1 MLVQNRQGCCAT
13 FGHHTSLALAPCSR
27 VMALAVLISSKSKY
41 LRASELEF
49 WAPLFLTLFMASACS
64 KEQAAPAPR
73 MAAIPVTVS
82 KVTQRAMPVQL
93 NAIGNVGGYTVSVE
107 AQVAGEL
114 LDVHFKEGDF
124 VHQGQLLFTIDSRP
138 YEAALAQAQATLM
151 RDKAIAAN
159 GRAQAQRVSKLLA
172 DGVVSPSDADSSTSA
187 AAAAEAAVAA
197 DEAALKTAQLNLE
210 YCKIYSPMDGRTGAV
225 LVKPGNLVKVADVPI
240 VVIKRL
246 SPIPVDFTVPQ
257 EYLRD
262 ITKHL
267 AARPLRVEAT
277 VPNSLAPPEI
287 GKLVFVE
294 NVVDATTGTIRLRA
308 LFENSNNALWP
319 GLYVKTVMT
328 LAEQSNATVIPS
340 QAITAGQQG
349 SFVYVVQTDGTVAPR
364 AVVSSRNVAG
374 QAVIDKGL
382 KPGETVVTDGQVRL
396 VPGARVQIRDN

>member
-1 MLVQNRQGCCAT
+1 MIG
-13 FGHHTSLALAPCSR
+13 
-27 VMALAVLISSKSKY
+27 AVLVRSKSKY
-41 LRASELEF
+41 LLVSELGF
-49 WAPLFLTLFMASACS
+49 WAPLFLPLLLTSGCS
-64 KEQAAPAPR
+64 KQQAAPAPR

-93 NAIGNVGGYTVSVE
+93 TAIGNVGGYTVSVE

-124 VHQGQLLFTIDSRP
+124 VHKDQLLFTIDPRP
-138 YEAALAQAQATLM
+138 YEAAHARAQATLM
-151 RDKAIAAN
+151 RDKAVAAN
-159 GRAQAQRVSKLLA
+159 SRAQAQRISKLLT

-187 AAAAEAAVAA
+187 AAAAEATVAA
-197 DEAALKTAQLNLE
+197 DEAELNTAQLNLE

-257 EYLRD
+257 EYLPA
-262 ITKHL
+262 ITKNL

-277 VPNSLAPPEI
+277 VPHSLGPPEL

-294 NVVDATTGTIRLRA
+294 NSVDTTTGTIRLRA
-308 LFENSNNALWP
+308 LFENSSNALWP
-319 GLYVKTVMT
+319 GLYVNTVMT
-328 LAEQSNATVIPS
+328 LAEESNATVIPS

-349 SFVYVVQTDGTVAPR
+349 SLVYVVQADGTVAPR
-364 AVVSSRNVAG
+364 AVVSSRSVGG

-382 KPGETVVTDGQVRL
+382 QPGETVVTDGQVRL
-396 VPGARVQIRDN
+396 VPGAKVQIKDN

>member
-1 MLVQNRQGCCAT
+1 MD
-13 FGHHTSLALAPCSR
+13 GHPTVLAR
-27 VMALAVLISSKSKY
+27 SKSKF
-41 LRASELEF
+41 LFGSELGF
-49 WAPLFLTLFMASACS
+49 WATFFLIFLAASGCS

-73 MAAIPVTVS
+73 PTAVPVVVA

-93 NAIGNVGGYTVSVE
+93 TAIGNVGGYTVSVE

-114 LDVHFKEGDF
+114 LEVHFTEGDF
-124 VHQGQLLFTIDSRP
+124 VHKGQLLFTIDPRP
-138 YEAALAQAQATLM
+138 YEAALAQRQATLM
-151 RDKAIAAN
+151 RDQAVAAN
-159 GRAQAQRVSKLLA
+159 RRAQAQRISKLLS
-172 DGVVSPSDADSSTSA
+172 DGVVSPSDAEASTSA
-187 AAAAEAAVAA
+187 AAAAEATVAA
-197 DEAALKTAQLNLE
+197 DEAELNTAQLNLE

-257 EYLRD
+257 EYLPD
-262 ITKHL
+262 VKKYL

-277 VPNSLAPPEI
+277 VPNSSGRPEV
-287 GKLVFVE
+287 GKLVFVD
-294 NVVDATTGTIRLRA
+294 NAIDTTTGTIRVRA
-308 LFENSNNALWP
+308 LFDNSSNALWP
-319 GLYVKTVMT
+319 GLYVNTLMT

-349 SFVYVVQTDGTVAPR
+349 SFVYVVQADGTVAPR
-364 AVVSSRNVAG
+364 AVASSRSVEG

-396 VPGARVQIRDN
+396 VPGARVQIKNNLSD